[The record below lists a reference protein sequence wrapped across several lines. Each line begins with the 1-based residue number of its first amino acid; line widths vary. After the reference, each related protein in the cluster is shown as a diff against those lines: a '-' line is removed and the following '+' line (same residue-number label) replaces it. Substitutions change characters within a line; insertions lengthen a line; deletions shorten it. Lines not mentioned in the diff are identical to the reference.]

1 MTNRNLI
8 SCFVN
13 SQYETLS
20 NWLSST
26 LYDEHFLPL
35 LKERYITYYV
45 QNFLIPSI
53 FDFTLKNTANPGG
66 IVEIGCAEGYLS
78 EILSSTAKNNKVDYV
93 AIDPWNG
100 QQEGDES
107 KYQSFLKKIE
117 KNKDSTFVYRQSSQ
131 NRETLDIFNKHKA
144 SVAYVDGLH
153 YTEAAYEDIL
163 TCVNSNNCELICVDD
178 LIFGRNDYVQA
189 AFDRAVN
196 EKLIEPVRIVNKD
209 AYAKVTEFK
218 EYQFAFVNKK

>member
-117 KNKDSTFVYRQSSQ
+117 KIKIQRSFIDS
-131 NRETLDIFNKHKA
+131 LLK
-144 SVAYVDGLH
+144 
-153 YTEAAYEDIL
+153 TERR
-163 TCVNSNNCELICVDD
+163 
-178 LIFGRNDYVQA
+178 LIFLINI
-189 AFDRAVN
+189 
-196 EKLIEPVRIVNKD
+196 KLQLLTSMGCIIRKLPMKI
-209 AYAKVTEFK
+209 F
-218 EYQFAFVNKK
+218 